1 MKKTSAKR
9 ISALLL
15 SCFMILS
22 TTACNNTSES
32 TKNTEAPTPEVTQST
47 EVTPDAPDV
56 TKDDVQTSPK
66 VNTSINK
73 IEAGLGD
80 LKLYYNK
87 NWTYDSEQSQD
98 ASLAFTRGSTL
109 IGVMCTQEAT
119 YQLPQDMMAK
129 SLDVAKQNDKEL
141 KMIQD
146 MKKVKVNGDIW
157 YECVYQTGTGDKT
170 QYSLQRT
177 YAKNYY
183 AYTVTYTGL
192 KEDFEAY
199 KSNAMTILDS
209 CIMNVPENS
218 GEKEAKKELI
228 GELDAGKYGYLEL
241 KNDGTYYWYSDSSKA
256 MDNVHYGTYA
266 CDNKIKAMNVS
277 EGKKGYYLVL
287 FPTKYFVN
295 GEEKD
300 MGTYKIDF
308 ALSKETSGNADYKGI
323 NLSNYTVYDF
333 VRMK

>member
-1 MKKTSAKR
+1 MKKFSAKR
-9 ISALLL
+9 ISTLLL
-15 SCFMILS
+15 SCFMIFS
-22 TTACNNTSES
+22 TTSCNNTSTN
-32 TKNTEAPTPEVTQST
+32 TKNTEAPAPKATEST
-47 EVTPDAPDV
+47 EATPDVSEDTV
-56 TKDDVQTSPK
+56 TASPK
-66 VNTSINK
+66 INTSINK

-87 NWTYDSEQSQD
+87 NWTYDSEQSED

-129 SLDVAKQNDKEL
+129 SLDVTKQNNKDL

-146 MKKVKVNGDIW
+146 MKKIKVNGDIW
-157 YECVYQTGTGDKT
+157 YECVYKTGKGDKT

-192 KEDFEAY
+192 KDDFEAY

-209 CIMNVPENS
+209 CIMSVPENS

-241 KNDGTYYWYSDSSKA
+241 KNDGTYYWYSNSSKA

-266 CDNKIKAMNVS
+266 CDNKIKAMNVA
-277 EGKKGYYLVL
+277 EGKKGYYLAL

-295 GEEKD
+295 GEETD
-300 MGTYKIDF
+300 MGTYKIDL
-308 ALSKETSGNADYKGI
+308 AISKETTSDADYQGI
-323 NLSNYTVYDF
+323 NLNNYTVYDF
-333 VRMK
+333 VRIK

>member
-1 MKKTSAKR
+1 MKNFSAKR
-9 ISALLL
+9 ISTLLL

-22 TTACNNTSES
+22 TTSCNNTSTN
-32 TKNTEAPTPEVTQST
+32 TKNTETPTPETAEST
-47 EVTPDAPDV
+47 EATPDITEDTV
-56 TKDDVQTSPK
+56 TASPK
-66 VNTSINK
+66 VNASINK

-87 NWTYDSEQSQD
+87 NWTYDSEQSED

-109 IGVMCTQEAT
+109 IGVMCTQEST

-129 SLDVAKQNDKEL
+129 SLDIAKQNDKEL

-146 MKKVKVNGDIW
+146 MKKIKVNGDTW
-157 YECVYQTGTGDKT
+157 YECVYKTGKGDKT

-192 KEDFEAY
+192 KDDYEAY

-209 CIMNVPENS
+209 CIMNVPENP

-241 KNDGTYYWYSDSSKA
+241 KNDGTYYWYSNSSKA
-256 MDNVHYGTYA
+256 VDNVHYGTYA
-266 CDNKIKAMNVS
+266 CDNKIKAMNVT

-300 MGTYKIDF
+300 MGTYKIDL
-308 ALSKETSGNADYKGI
+308 AISKESSSDADYRGI

-333 VRMK
+333 VRIK